1 MTASNNRVITGGTMS
16 SHRLVITALVL
27 ASLSP
32 AGCGSGEGLPPGH
45 GVVEEVIDG
54 DTLVVTVG
62 NRKETIRLIGIDT
75 PETKDPRV
83 PVMCFGPEAAAR
95 LGELTPPGSEV
106 RLELDAEVRD
116 RYDRLLA
123 YVHRA
128 DDDLFVNLTMVEEG
142 LADSVSYPPNETY
155 RPAFDAAAS
164 DAKAEQRG
172 LWAACGGIET
182 PIGP

>member
-1 MTASNNRVITGGTMS
+1 MS
-16 SHRLVITALVL
+16 SQRLATPLTTVVTTALVL
-27 ASLSP
+27 SIVSLT
-32 AGCGSGEGLPPGH
+32 GCGPGGDLPPGH
-45 GVVEEVIDG
+45 GVVEEVVDG
-54 DTLVVTVG
+54 DTLVITVG
-62 NRKETIRLIGIDT
+62 GRKETVRLIGIDT

-83 PVMCFGPEAAAR
+83 PVMCFGPEASAR

-106 RLELDAEVRD
+106 RLELDVEVRD

-128 DDDLFVNLTMVEEG
+128 GDDLFVNLAMVEEG

-155 RPAFDAAAS
+155 RPVFDAAAS
-164 DAKAEQRG
+164 DARAKQRG

-182 PIGP
+182 PIEP